1 MMKSLKFNLISTLL
15 ISFCLILAA
24 CGVTKQEMGM
34 NINLAG
40 KQRMLTQKMSK
51 EILLIAKGINVT
63 ENQNHLHQTAILFNQ
78 TIIGLFNGD
87 SDLGLVK
94 IENPHIVQ
102 QLNRVAEL
110 WKGFRENVDTVLTGN
125 TSTAVLNK
133 TAQQNM
139 PLLREMNKVVKM
151 YERRSRSNL
160 EPSMGVTINLAG
172 KQRMLTQKMTKE
184 LLLVAIGIEPAANQA
199 RLKKTMFQ
207 FERTLAGLLDGDAEL
222 GLPGTFEP
230 AIHAQLMLVKKLWNR
245 YKPILTKSKV
255 SQADLV
261 TASQLNLPLL
271 KEMDKAVQM
280 YVDSVK

>member
-1 MMKSLKFNLISTLL
+1 MKYSKFNLISTLL

-63 ENQNHLHQTAILFNQ
+63 ENQKNLRQTAILFNQ
-78 TIIGLFNGD
+78 TLIGLFNGD
-87 SDLGLVK
+87 SKLGLVK

-102 QLNRVAEL
+102 QLNKVAEL
-110 WKGFRENVDTVLTGN
+110 WKEFRENVDTVLTGN
-125 TSTAVLNK
+125 TSLAVLNQ

-151 YERRSRSNL
+151 YERGSSSNL
-160 EPSMGVTINLAG
+160 EPSMAVTINLAG

-184 LLLVAIGIEPAANQA
+184 LLLVAIGIERATNQTK
-199 RLKKTMFQ
+199 LTKTMFQ
-207 FERTLAGLLDGDAEL
+207 FEHTLAGLLDGNAEL
-222 GLPGTFEP
+222 GLPGTFDPVIRE
-230 AIHAQLMLVKKLWNR
+230 QLMLVKKLWNR
-245 YKPILTKSKV
+245 YQPILIKSKV

-271 KEMDKAVQM
+271 EEMDKAVQM
-280 YVDSVK
+280 YVNSVK